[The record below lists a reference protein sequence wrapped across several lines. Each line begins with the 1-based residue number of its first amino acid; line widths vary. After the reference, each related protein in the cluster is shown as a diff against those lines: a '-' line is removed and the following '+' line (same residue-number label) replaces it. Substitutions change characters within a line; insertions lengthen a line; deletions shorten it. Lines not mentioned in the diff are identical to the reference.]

1 MITFIILFFPAC
13 LSIWLYEHITKT
25 DLSVKRWVNLYA
37 VHNLIIN
44 FTCMML
50 MRLVTGQAGVYIY
63 DREIGIP
70 AITAT
75 DYMIKAIPVAIA
87 VGVLA
92 ILLHKTAKVEL
103 EANEDANV

>member
-13 LSIWLYEHITKT
+13 LSMWLYEHVTKV

-37 VHNLIIN
+37 VHNLLIN

-50 MRLVTGQAGVYIY
+50 MRLVTDQAGSYLY
-63 DREIGIP
+63 DRNIDIP

-75 DYMIKAIPVAIA
+75 NYMVKAIPVALGVA
-87 VGVLA
+87 VIA
-92 ILLHKTAKVEL
+92 ILLHKTVKVQL
-103 EANEDANV
+103 ESDENEKV